1 MTDVINRKWFLTMR
15 DSMWPSKTIQKHM
28 KKILTIALLVFSL
41 SALAQEKIPVT
52 DADYSNNSVEMADR
66 MRADGKIY
74 VLVGII
80 AIIFAGITVYVINT
94 DRKISRL
101 EKNLPS

>member
-1 MTDVINRKWFLTMR
+1 
-15 DSMWPSKTIQKHM
+15 M
-28 KKILTIALLVFSL
+28 KKLLTIALLILSL
-41 SALAQEKIPVT
+41 SALAQEKIPVSE
-52 DADYSNNSVEMADR
+52 ADYSNNSVEMADR

-80 AIIFAGITVYVINT
+80 TIIFIGITVYVVNT
-94 DRKISRL
+94 DRKISKL